1 MTTDAPR
8 RLHVAAVAVTV
19 TSLFAGCT
27 ARVLAPSEGD
37 AYRDEIRTLKDA
49 NAELTSRV
57 IELERS
63 LALATATEGPGPS
76 GVPDFGV
83 AWSAAEVA
91 KEEPRAIDLAIGW
104 GSMVERDAALPAATL
119 TLYVEPRDARGRFV
133 QVSGYLD
140 VRVVAVRDPGK
151 GESPTLAER
160 RFGPS
165 ALRDAWRSGMFG
177 THYTLTMPVDL
188 APYPDVQ
195 AVAVIAVLYDGPD
208 ASRLAANATLDVTA
222 PLK

>member
-1 MTTDAPR
+1 MTTDPRR
-8 RLHVAAVAVTV
+8 RLHVAAVAATLVA
-19 TSLFAGCT
+19 LGGGCS
-27 ARVLAPSEGD
+27 ARVLAPSQGD
-37 AYRDEIRTLKDA
+37 AYRDEIRSLKDE

-57 IELERS
+57 AELERS
-63 LALATATEGPGPS
+63 LALASASDAAGPA

-83 AWSAAEVA
+83 PWSAAEVR
-91 KEEPRAIDLAIGW
+91 KEEPRAIGLAIGW
-104 GSMVERDAALPAATL
+104 GSVVERDANAPAATL

-133 QVSGYLD
+133 QVAGYLD

-160 RFGPS
+160 RFGPA

-188 APYPDVQ
+188 APCPDVR
-195 AVAVIAVLYDGPD
+195 AVAAIAVLYDGPD
-208 ASRLAANATLDVTA
+208 ATRLAANATLDVTA
-222 PLK
+222 PSK